1 MSTTEA
7 PPRKPRPGTQPAA
20 VTQCYHCGETCDTSL
35 QQDGRAFCCEG
46 CRFVYGLLQE
56 NGLCNY
62 YELQKAPGIRV
73 RGQFASDRF
82 AYLDNADVQ
91 QKLLRFADGKQC
103 QVQFHLPTMHC
114 ASCIWL
120 LENLHAI
127 RPGILHS
134 KTNFGRKEV
143 FVAYDPGQVSLRQ
156 LVELL
161 AFVGYEPEIRLSDG
175 ENSKGSA
182 RGKKVDRRA
191 WYKIGIAGFCFSNIM
206 MLAFP
211 DYFAGGRLGQE
222 TLKHLF
228 AWASLLLA
236 LPVFFYSANEFFISA
251 YKGLRQRWL
260 NIDAP
265 IALSI
270 LITFS
275 RSVYEVL
282 SGSGSGY
289 FDSMS
294 GIVFFMLIGRW
305 FQNKTYDSFSFDR
318 DYKAYFPLGVTRLD
332 ADDNEEATTIGA
344 LRPGERII
352 VRHNELVPADAV
364 LREGEGY
371 IDYSFVSGEN
381 TPVQRR
387 SGELVYAGARQ
398 TGGRMV
404 LEVVKTVSQ
413 SYITQLW
420 NNNEGAARKNRERS
434 FIHPWSRYFTLSLF
448 SVAATAGVYWSFVDP
463 SKVLPSVTAALIV
476 ACPCSL
482 LLSATFTFGNM
493 LRHFGM
499 RRLYL
504 KNASVIESMA
514 RITTVVLDKTGT
526 LTYTEEAD
534 IEFLGAPLS
543 AEDRNAVYS
552 LVKESAH
559 PLSRLLG
566 KELLRAGAG
575 TLPVHDFREHAGK
588 GIEAVVAGKL
598 LRVGSFAFVHGSE
611 AIVGT
616 GSTELWLSVDGVAR
630 GCYAV
635 RNRYRP
641 GIGPM
646 VAALR
651 ARGYAVHLLSGDN
664 ESERNHLRQLLG
676 PDVTLRF
683 QQTPQSKLEYI
694 RTLQEGGARVLML
707 GDGLNDAGALLQAD
721 AGIAVTG
728 NTGQF
733 TPACDAILD
742 ASGVAL
748 LERFLAYAR
757 RGKGVVTVSF
767 ILSICY
773 NIVGLSFA
781 VRALLSPM
789 VAAILMPASSISIV
803 TLVTLASSIVARRIF
818 RKGQV
823 K

>member
-1 MSTTEA
+1 MPPITEA
-7 PPRKPRPGTQPAA
+7 PPKKPRSAPAPA
-20 VTQCYHCGETCDTSL
+20 SALQCYHCGEACDGSL
-35 QQDGRAFCCEG
+35 PQDGHCFCCEG

-62 YELQKAPGIRV
+62 YELEKMPGIKV
-73 RGQFASDRF
+73 RGQFASGRF

-91 QKLLRFADGKQC
+91 QKLLSFSDGRQS

-127 RPGILHS
+127 RPGVLQS
-134 KTNFGRKEV
+134 KSNFSRKEV
-143 FVAYDPGQVSLRQ
+143 FIAFDPTQVSLRQ
-156 LVELL
+156 IVELL
-161 AFVGYEPEIRLSDG
+161 AFVGYEPEIRLTDEDG
-175 ENSKGSA
+175 PQASG
-182 RGKKVDRRA
+182 RGRKADRRA
-191 WYKIGIAGFCFSNIM
+191 WYKIGVAGFCFSNIM

-211 DYFAGGRLGQE
+211 DYFAGGHIEQQ

-228 AWASLLLA
+228 SYISLLLA

-282 SGSGSGY
+282 SGTGPGY

-318 DYKAYFPLGVTRLD
+318 DYKAYFPLGVTRLS
-332 ADDNEEATTIGA
+332 ASGEEEPTTISQ
-344 LRPGERII
+344 LRRGERIV

-364 LREGEGY
+364 LRKGEGY

-381 TPVQRR
+381 TPVHKRD
-387 SGELVYAGARQ
+387 GELVYAGARQ
-398 TGGRMV
+398 TGGRIE

-420 NNNEGAARKNRERS
+420 NNNETAARKNTEQS
-434 FIHPWSRYFTLSLF
+434 FIHPWSRYFTLALF
-448 SVAATAGVYWSFVDP
+448 TVAAAAGLYWSFVNP
-463 SKVLPSVTAALIV
+463 ANVLPAVSAALIV

-493 LRHFGM
+493 LRHFGQ

-504 KNASVIESMA
+504 KNASVIEAMA
-514 RITTVVLDKTGT
+514 KVDTVVLDKTGT

-534 IEFLGAPLS
+534 IEFIGLPLNS
-543 AEDRNAVYS
+543 WERDAVYS

-559 PLSRLLG
+559 PLSRLLQ
-566 KELLRAGAG
+566 KELLRAGAAV
-575 TLPVHDFREHAGK
+575 LPLEGFTESGGK
-588 GIEAVVAGKL
+588 GLAAVVAGTP
-598 LRVGSFAFVHGSE
+598 LRVGSFAFVHE
-611 AIVGT
+611 RAALATGT
-616 GSTELWLSVDGVAR
+616 TEVWVAMGGEVR
-630 GCYAV
+630 GCFQV
-635 RNRYRP
+635 RNRYRA
-641 GIGPM
+641 G
-646 VAALR
+646 VAEMLQGLR
-651 ARGYAVHLLSGDN
+651 ARGYALHLLSGDN
-664 ESERNHLRQLLG
+664 DAERDNLRALLG
-676 PDVTLRF
+676 PDVSLRF
-683 QQTPQSKLEYI
+683 NQTPQSKFDYI
-694 RTLQEGGARVLML
+694 RALREKGARVLML

-721 AGIAVTG
+721 AGIAVTE

-742 ASGVAL
+742 APGVAL
-748 LERFLAYAR
+748 LDRFLAYAR
-757 RGKGVVTVSF
+757 CGKAVVTASF
-767 ILSICY
+767 VLSICY

-781 VRALLSPM
+781 TRALLKPM

-803 TLVTLASSIVARRIF
+803 TLVTLASGLVARRIF
-818 RKGQV
+818 RK
-823 K
+823 KATA